1 MSDLVHC
8 LECDHLWFE
17 QHSQEDCPECGS
29 TCDNSAYVEESSET
43 YKYFIQEM
51 KADAGEY

>member
-17 QHSQEDCPECGS
+17 HHSQEDCPECGS
-29 TCDNSAYVEESSET
+29 SCDNSAYVEQSSET
-43 YKYFIQEM
+43 YKYFIQQM